1 MIENK
6 EKKRINLAPGALTAP
21 LPPALV
27 TVGDEEH
34 ANILTVAWTGILS
47 TVPPRT
53 YISVRPSRHSY
64 AILKEKGEFVI
75 NLASADM
82 ARSVDFA
89 GIYTGKK
96 MNKFDACGFTPI
108 PSEKVS
114 APTVAQCPLA
124 LECKVFDVI
133 PMGSHDVFMADI
145 VSVSCRE
152 DIMGEDGRLM
162 LDMADLLAYA
172 HGEYFALGEK
182 LGRFGFSTDK
192 GKKSG
197 LDEKNKKG
205 EKSKTNILGEGKS
218 KDKSKAPKERKAGEA
233 SKARTEGE
241 HGAKGGD
248 PNSFSGKFGAEKKAF
263 EDGEGGRIAKGDGKV
278 PFYLGLPKGRA
289 KRSPEERKNKGKPH
303 GKRRNGGEGRK

>member
-303 GKRRNGGEGRK
+303 GKRRNGGDGRK

>member
-152 DIMGEDGRLM
+152 DIMSEDGRLM

-303 GKRRNGGEGRK
+303 VKRRNGGEGRK